1 LRQKLVR
8 IIGGVALAALV
19 AGGAAACAKDEGGSA
34 ACDLK
39 FGFFGAL
46 SGDNAGLV
54 VPMKNGSALA
64 VDQYNATNPKCKVSI
79 VEFDSQGSPDKAGG
93 LATSAV
99 GDAKIVAMIGPAFSG
114 ESEVANPIF
123 EQAGLPAIT
132 PSATRPSLSTKGYKI
147 FHRGV
152 GNDFAQGP
160 AAARYIKTVLGAT
173 KVFVVDDQSAYGA
186 GLADEVKKG
195 LGALVVGTDKVSD
208 KQTEFSAV
216 VTAVNTSGAGALFYG
231 GYTAEASLFL
241 KQLRAAGWHGTFVGG
256 DGINDANML
265 SVTGTADVEG
275 TTATCP
281 CAPPTAAKGTFQ
293 ADYKAKFG
301 ASPQV
306 YSDVAYDIAN
316 VLLDG
321 VKADKT
327 TRADL
332 LAFLGTYSKA
342 GAASGVTYKWDATTG
357 ELDPSQ
363 VVVWAFEAKAGAWVP
378 KVEIPKS

>member
-1 LRQKLVR
+1 
-8 IIGGVALAALV
+8 LAALV
-19 AGGAAACAKDEGGSA
+19 AGSAAACAKDDGGSA

-39 FGFFGAL
+39 FGFFGGL

-54 VPMKNGSALA
+54 TPMKNGSALA
-64 VDQYNATNPKCKVSI
+64 LDQYNATNPACKVTL

-99 GDAKIVAMIGPAFSG
+99 GDAAIVAMIGPAFSG

-123 EQAGLPAIT
+123 DTAGLPAIT
-132 PSATRPSLSTKGYKI
+132 PSATQPSLSTKGYKI

-152 GNDFAQGP
+152 GNDLSQGP
-160 AAARYIKTVLGAT
+160 AAGRYIKSVLNAT

-186 GLADEVKKG
+186 GLVDEVKKA
-195 LGALVVGTDKVSD
+195 LGAVVVGTDKVSE
-208 KQTEFSAV
+208 KQTDFAAV
-216 VTAVNTSGAGALFYG
+216 VTKVTTSGAAVVYYG

-241 KQLRAAGWHGTFVGG
+241 KQLRAGGFTGQFVGG
-256 DGINDANML
+256 DGLYDANML

-275 TTATCP
+275 TIVTCP
-281 CAPPTAAKGTFQ
+281 CAPPSAAKGTFA

-301 ASPQV
+301 ADPGA
-306 YSDVAYDIAN
+306 YSDVAYDITN
-316 VLLDG
+316 VFLDG
-321 VKADKT
+321 VKAGKK

-332 LAFLGTYSKA
+332 QAYLGTYSKA
-342 GAASGVTYKWDATTG
+342 GAASGVTYKWEANG

-363 VVVWAFEAKAGAWVP
+363 VLVWAFEAKAGAWVP
-378 KVEIPKS
+378 KQEIPKS